1 MIEKPLG
8 SHRDAMNKGVR
19 HLKFLCRAL
28 LFVCVAFLAIA
39 PAWSDAEYRVAAVIT
54 TERSSMALVE
64 DASGKQ
70 DWYRVGDTLGGSQV
84 SRIDADGIALVDA
97 NGESRLYL
105 REELSR
111 ARTAYV
117 DEEIPPPRYVS
128 RSFQF
133 IGLLSRIDAVRP
145 GRGHSSEQAVARTL
159 NEILGL
165 ADQAKI
171 TAVDMVEVSSAAEAR
186 SELMTRLLQD
196 EPIRIAIDDAYT
208 KMLYVVPDR

>member
-70 DWYRVGDTLGGSQV
+70 DWYRVGDTLGGAQV
-84 SRIDADGIALVDA
+84 SRIDADGIILVDA

-105 REELSR
+105 REDFKGVRAADTEEMVEPPQHLSK
-111 ARTAYV
+111 
-117 DEEIPPPRYVS
+117 
-128 RSFQF
+128 SFQY
-133 IGLLSRIDAVRP
+133 ISLLSRIDADRP
-145 GRGHSSEQAVARTL
+145 GRGESFDQAVARNL
-159 NEILGL
+159 NQILGL

-171 TAVDMVEVSSAAEAR
+171 TAVDRVEVSSAAESK
-186 SELMTRLLQD
+186 SEIKTRLLQD
-196 EPIRIAIDDAYT
+196 QPIRVAIDDAYT
-208 KMLYVVPDR
+208 KVLYLVPDR

>member
-19 HLKFLCRAL
+19 HVKFLCRAL

-97 NGESRLYL
+97 NGESRLFL
-105 REELSR
+105 REGISR
-111 ARTAYV
+111 ARTA
-117 DEEIPPPRYVS
+117 D
-128 RSFQF
+128 
-133 IGLLSRIDAVRP
+133 
-145 GRGHSSEQAVARTL
+145 TL
-159 NEILGL
+159 T
-165 ADQAKI
+165 QK
-171 TAVDMVEVSSAAEAR
+171 
-186 SELMTRLLQD
+186 Q
-196 EPIRIAIDDAYT
+196 P
-208 KMLYVVPDR
+208 